1 MESVHY
7 NYRFHEAIQ
16 HAFAAT
22 NPAVRA
28 AYFELASFYREKL
41 GSRLQ
46 MSPPADLLKR
56 LRDGAAVEDALGRR
70 Q

>member
-1 MESVHY
+1 MEPVDY

-22 NPAVRA
+22 NPAVRV

-56 LRDGAAVEDALGRR
+56 LRDCSAGRAAGGPR